1 MSRFEAKFKG
11 RLGNFL
17 VDVSFTIP
25 HTGITALFGPSG
37 CGKTTILRCIAGLT
51 QLEGNLVVDGKSW
64 QDSSNFLPTHRRP
77 IGYVF
82 QDANLFPHLS
92 VRKNLEY
99 GLKRIQIPRKN
110 QLWEEITEMLGL
122 EALLDREPSK
132 LSGGEKQRVAI
143 GRALLSA
150 PEIILMDEP
159 LSALDRFSRM
169 EILPYLQR
177 LHLDLKVPIVYV
189 SHDLHEVE
197 QLADWMI
204 LLERGHVIA
213 QGSISSLLANPQLPL
228 VGLPEAAVILEG
240 GMQFFDSTYCLSL
253 IAVNGGFLT
262 LSQDLGVIGS
272 RHRLRILARE
282 VGIAKSWRDGD
293 ASFLNVLSA
302 VIMDIQPFG
311 EQQATV
317 FLKLGKKAHG
327 DALLARITRKSC
339 DVLQLKKGDEVKALI
354 KSVGL
359 VSIPTVNQDG

>member
-1 MSRFEAKFKG
+1 MSRFEAEFKG
-11 RLGNFL
+11 RLGNFE
-17 VDVSFTIP
+17 VDVSFTLP
-25 HTGITALFGPSG
+25 QTGITALFGPSG

-51 QLEGNLVVDGKSW
+51 QLEGNLVVDGISW
-64 QDSSNFLPTHRRP
+64 QNSSKFLPTHRRP

-92 VRKNLEY
+92 VRRNLEY
-99 GLKRIQIPRKN
+99 GLKRIQNTQKTK
-110 QLWEEITEMLGL
+110 LWEEITEMLGL
-122 EALLDREPSK
+122 EALLDRKPSG

-150 PEIILMDEP
+150 PEILLMDEP

-189 SHDLHEVE
+189 SHDLQEVE

-204 LLERGHVIA
+204 LLEKGHVIA
-213 QGSISSLLANPQLPL
+213 QGCISGLLANPELPL
-228 VGLPEAAVILEG
+228 AKSPEAAVILEG
-240 GMQFFDSTYCLSL
+240 SMQEFDSKYCLSK
-253 IAVNGGFLT
+253 IAVNGGSLT
-262 LSQDLGVIGS
+262 LSQNLGVVGS

-293 ASFLNVLSA
+293 ASFMNVLSA
-302 VIMDIQPFG
+302 LIIDIQPFG
-311 EQQATV
+311 QQQATV
-317 FLKLGKKAHG
+317 FLRLGKQANG
-327 DALLARITRKSC
+327 DALLARITKKSC

-359 VSIPTVNQDG
+359 VGVPTVDQAG